1 MQQHEISSY
10 DQGAKEVKMC
20 DMKKKKKKFKD
31 WDDKVSK
38 SQDTEILQHSETYNL
53 WKA

>member
-20 DMKKKKKKFKD
+20 DMKKKLD

-38 SQDTEILQHSETYNL
+38 AQDIENLQHSETYNSIVT
-53 WKA
+53 